1 MARAAG
7 DTSTSRRACQQ
18 TTYGESGVHVRA
30 GIIRDWEPVGIRLG
44 EEREHMNGRL
54 PNRPLR
60 VSEDARTLTATH

>member
-30 GIIRDWEPVGIRLG
+30 GIIRDWEPVGIRRG
-44 EEREHMNGRL
+44 KEREMNGWL

-60 VSEDARTLTATH
+60 ASEDARALTATH